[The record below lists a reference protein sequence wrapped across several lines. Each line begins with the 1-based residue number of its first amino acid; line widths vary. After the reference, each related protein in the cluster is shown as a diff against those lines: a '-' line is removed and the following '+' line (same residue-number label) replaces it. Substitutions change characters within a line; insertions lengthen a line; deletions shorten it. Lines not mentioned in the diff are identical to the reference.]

1 MTDPKSPES
10 ARTGISSKS
19 FSIDQLNG
27 KYAYRFNGYVMAY
40 NIRYYLVG
48 VGHFEIRS
56 HGQISGRHRSS
67 LSPLQGQQACLTTGV
82 YDLEGT
88 IKVDQSGSGE
98 AKIRFTKVSGEG
110 EPLLDGKF
118 FVQVAGSADRL
129 WFISSG
135 ATLPNSKGAKA
146 DELVTLEAVR
156 MAGT

>member
-1 MTDPKSPES
+1 MIDPKSSGS
-10 ARTGISSKS
+10 ARAGSSTK
-19 FSIDQLNG
+19 FFTIDQLVG

-40 NIRYYLVG
+40 NIRYYSVG
-48 VGHFEIRS
+48 VGLFEIHG

-82 YDLEGT
+82 YDLKGT
-88 IKVDQSGSGE
+88 IKVDRSGTGD
-98 AKIRFTKVSGEG
+98 AGIRFTKVSGEG
-110 EPLLDGKF
+110 QDVDGKF

-135 ATLPNSKGAKA
+135 ATLPNSKGVEA

-156 MAGT
+156 MAGF